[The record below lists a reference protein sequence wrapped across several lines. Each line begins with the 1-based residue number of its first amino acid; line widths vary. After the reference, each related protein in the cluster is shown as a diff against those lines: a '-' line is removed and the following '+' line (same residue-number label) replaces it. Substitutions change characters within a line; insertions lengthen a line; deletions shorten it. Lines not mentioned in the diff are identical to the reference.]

1 MTGVSTSHEP
11 AQPPRS
17 LMARFRDRM
26 VGRTGAVEVA
36 RFGSI
41 YDGPFAKPPEEHVE
55 LDPDLPW
62 ELRDDAT

>member
-1 MTGVSTSHEP
+1 
-11 AQPPRS
+11 
-17 LMARFRDRM
+17 MARFRDRM

-41 YDGPFAKPPEEHVE
+41 YDGPFAKPPEENVE
-55 LDPDLPW
+55 LHPDLPW